1 MRSPPRGQILL
12 FAVAFEG
19 GLVGLWL
26 LLGRLLGRPPS
37 TQGASEGA
45 AFLTGCLATLPL
57 LPLLFGVARSSL
69 PPFRRL
75 MNHIDG
81 VLVPY
86 LANLAVSDFALIAL
100 LAGIGE
106 EGIFRGILQGA
117 LSEITS
123 PVTALTVASVVFGL
137 LHFITPTYA
146 VLAGILGFYLG
157 WLYLVSGNLVVPI
170 VVHALYDFI
179 ALLYLMRWRRR

>member
-1 MRSPPRGQILL
+1 MHSPPRGQILL

-19 GLVGLWL
+19 GLVLLWL
-26 LLGRLLGRPPS
+26 LLGRLLGMPPS
-37 TQGASEGA
+37 SQGASEGA
-45 AFLTGCLATLPL
+45 AFFTGVLATLPL
-57 LPLLFGVARSSL
+57 LPLLFALSRSSL
-69 PPFRRL
+69 APFRRL
-75 MNHIDG
+75 MGHIDE

-86 LANLAVSDFALIAL
+86 LAKLAVSDFALVAL

-123 PVTALTVASVVFGL
+123 PLTALTAASVIFGL

-146 VLAGILGFYLG
+146 LLAGILGFYLG
-157 WLYLVSGNLVVPI
+157 WLYLASGNLVVPI

-179 ALLYLMRWRRR
+179 ALLYLTRWRRR